1 MKRDGAERKD
11 KHIERQPLSFLSL
24 VKDYR
29 FNSVLFRSFFLILIV
44 LFCAFFAILFLV
56 ISRMDRLTDEQVRSV
71 SQSSLSQ
78 AADHMDSII
87 QEAATIAVKLSLDDD
102 IVDFLLADMEDTS
115 ENYPETFRAKKKL
128 EDYASIFSYI
138 DSIYVYS
145 RKNDYV
151 VTDTEGRTVQLF
163 QDRNWYD
170 NITERIYEPARMMS
184 RMKYGYYPYLISYI
198 QPVRLTQMQY
208 LGGIIVNIDV
218 DQISEYTSA
227 TGDEIFLT
235 VDDRDNVIFS
245 SAEPYRM
252 KKRTELSVLDEYD
265 SDGASSQMIEG
276 DGKKLIVSTVDSDV
290 FNWKYIAI
298 VPTAKYQTYRNGLGT
313 FAVRLSV
320 LIVIVSVVSAIL
332 IALYSYSPIRHILS
346 LVKDPEQ
353 YNPDTS
359 AGLKKDETQVIISN
373 IVRNFY
379 SNHELQEDLSQYLE
393 ITNKAQVTALQA
405 QISPHFLY
413 NTLESIRWQAIAL
426 SKGDNDVSRTI
437 LKLSQ
442 LLRISLDNDRPI
454 ISLKEEMYNAE
465 IYVEILQF
473 RYKDKLLV
481 EWNIP
486 QQLYN
491 CQIVKVSLQP
501 IIENS
506 VSHGI
511 KPKRVQGVVKISAW
525 TEDRMAFVEVAD
537 DGVGMDEET
546 CRRLNEDMSNP
557 YAMREDHIG
566 VRNVNQRLKLL
577 LGEASGIRIFSIKGK
592 GTRVILHFPLTTV
605 SEDAGSQQFDRR
617 EHQI

>member
-1 MKRDGAERKD
+1 
-11 KHIERQPLSFLSL
+11 
-24 VKDYR
+24 
-29 FNSVLFRSFFLILIV
+29 
-44 LFCAFFAILFLV
+44 
-56 ISRMDRLTDEQVRSV
+56 
-71 SQSSLSQ
+71 
-78 AADHMDSII
+78 
-87 QEAATIAVKLSLDDD
+87 VKLSLDDD

-298 VPTAKYQTYRNGLGT
+298 VSNSKIPDISKRAGNLCCETVGSYRDCIGGLCN
-313 FAVRLSV
+313 
-320 LIVIVSVVSAIL
+320 
-332 IALYSYSPIRHILS
+332 SYRPVQL
-346 LVKDPEQ
+346 Q
-353 YNPDTS
+353 PDS
-359 AGLKKDETQVIISN
+359 S
-373 IVRNFY
+373 
-379 SNHELQEDLSQYLE
+379 YLE
-393 ITNKAQVTALQA
+393 
-405 QISPHFLY
+405 SC
-413 NTLESIRWQAIAL
+413 ERS
-426 SKGDNDVSRTI
+426 
-437 LKLSQ
+437 
-442 LLRISLDNDRPI
+442 
-454 ISLKEEMYNAE
+454 
-465 IYVEILQF
+465 
-473 RYKDKLLV
+473 
-481 EWNIP
+481 
-486 QQLYN
+486 
-491 CQIVKVSLQP
+491 
-501 IIENS
+501 
-506 VSHGI
+506 
-511 KPKRVQGVVKISAW
+511 
-525 TEDRMAFVEVAD
+525 
-537 DGVGMDEET
+537 
-546 CRRLNEDMSNP
+546 
-557 YAMREDHIG
+557 
-566 VRNVNQRLKLL
+566 
-577 LGEASGIRIFSIKGK
+577 
-592 GTRVILHFPLTTV
+592 
-605 SEDAGSQQFDRR
+605 
-617 EHQI
+617 